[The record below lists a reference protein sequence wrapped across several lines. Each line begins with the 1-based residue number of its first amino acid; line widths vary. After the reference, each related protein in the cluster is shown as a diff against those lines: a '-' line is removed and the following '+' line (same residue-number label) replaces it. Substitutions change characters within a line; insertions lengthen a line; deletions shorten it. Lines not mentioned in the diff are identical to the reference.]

1 MRVSMI
7 PDQNPIIAGG
17 SAVRFANIGH
27 FYSHVVMLLYPT
39 VVLALE
45 VEFRLPYGELLALA
59 LPGFMLFGIAA
70 LPAGWLG
77 DRWSIPGMLAIYFI
91 GTGVAVILTGFAD
104 TPFEIGIGLTLIG
117 LFASIYHPVGTS
129 FVVRHAVNRA
139 RALGANGVY
148 GTTGLALAAL
158 IAGTLTDAWG
168 WRAAFFVPGAVC
180 LATGIAFVVMLPPAS
195 FPRGKVAS
203 RLDPGVTR
211 RLALRAFMVLGVTIL
226 CIGLIGQAIQ
236 VALPKVFAV
245 RVSILG
251 DAGLTGTAALVT
263 AALMIAASGQFFGG
277 ILADRFPL
285 KSVYITMYVLLVPVA
300 VLAAGLTEA
309 PLIAASA
316 VLMLLVTTSLPAENC
331 LVAKFCPAGW
341 HATAYGAKFVLGLGI
356 ASLAVPLVG
365 AVYDTTGSFTWFYV
379 ALGALGATVV
389 AVATFL
395 PGARATQAPPAP
407 SAAPAAGAA
416 E

>member
-1 MRVSMI
+1 MTTARKPVTLR
-7 PDQNPIIAGG
+7 A
-17 SAVRFANIGH
+17 SAVRFANVAH

-45 VEFRLPYGELLALA
+45 AEFRLPYGELLALA

-77 DRWSIPGMLAIYFI
+77 DRWSMPGMMSIYFI
-91 GTGVAVILTGFAD
+91 GTGAAVILTGFAD

-129 FVVRHAVNRA
+129 FIVRHAANRA

-168 WRAAFFVPGAVC
+168 WRAAFIVPGAVC
-180 LATGIAFVVMLPPAS
+180 LLTGVAFIVMLPPAS
-195 FPRGKVAS
+195 FPRGKVDN

-211 RLALRAFMVLGVTIL
+211 QLALRAFMVLGVTIL

-245 RVSILG
+245 RVSILSG
-251 DAGLTGTAALVT
+251 PGLSGTASLVT
-263 AALMIAASGQFFGG
+263 AALLIAASGQFIGG

-285 KSVYITMYVLLVPVA
+285 KAVYIVMYVLLAPLA
-300 VLAAGLTEA
+300 FLAAGWSEA

-356 ASLAVPLVG
+356 ASLALPLVG
-365 AVYDTTGSFTWFYV
+365 AIYDTTGSFTWFYWSLS
-379 ALGALGATVV
+379 ALGVLTV
-389 AVATFL
+389 AAAAFL
-395 PGARATQAPPAP
+395 PGARVTGAPGIG
-407 SAAPAAGAA
+407 SAATGAA
-416 E
+416 TGAAAE